1 MSAGFRVGGE
11 VFWGTN
17 GAVEAYLE
25 ALADLA
31 AARLGLDDPLAAFL
45 REERDVFQAGRVVPL
60 DGWLAAPAGR
70 ALLEG
75 LLDGAADRLLREG
88 VFSEYGREWV
98 ATVVSA
104 LRARVAEGG
113 PG

>member
-31 AARLGLDDPLAAFL
+31 AARFGPDSPFAAFL
-45 REERDVFQAGRVVPL
+45 REERDVFHAGRVVPL
-60 DGWLAAPAGR
+60 DWCLAAPAGR
-70 ALLEG
+70 ALLAG
-75 LLDGAADRLLREG
+75 LLDGATDRLLREG
-88 VFSEYGREWV
+88 LLTGYGREWV
-98 ATVVSA
+98 GTVVAA

-113 PG
+113 TG